1 MYIWCCTMVL
11 KSEDALHQVAK
22 KKKKKKRETLHQ
34 QLGFRCKA
42 IKGDQEKRKHQR
54 SV

>member
-1 MYIWCCTMVL
+1 MVL
-11 KSEDALHQVAK
+11 KSEDALHQVA

-42 IKGDQEKRKHQR
+42 IKGDQEKKKTPKKSIVRN
-54 SV
+54 